1 MSFENVPLNIA
12 GPSYEARSVPVSA
25 QRTVHFY
32 PERNKDGL
40 SEFILMP
47 WPGRK
52 AFSAGAGG
60 EDRGMHVFQDL
71 IYKVSG
77 TTLFEIDSAGVQT
90 SRGSIADTR
99 FCTFADNG
107 TTMMITNGNTPYS
120 FTGTALTLET
130 AITTNPRAV
139 TYLNSQFILDGD
151 DGLFS
156 TSDPSSTT
164 FNALNVAEPESAP
177 DPLTFP
183 FAYNQILE
191 LFGTKTLEPWDN
203 TGTGNPPFARIDG
216 GIVEGVGCLSPY
228 GATVTPNFMYFVS
241 FDGVANRVSGF
252 KAEPITPPAVSRLFQ
267 TYNLSTYKAFTITF
281 DAQRFVVFAF
291 DEATWVFSEQLNL
304 LSDDPSK
311 WWFELED
318 RGNKWPVTS
327 YVNHFGK
334 RLAAS
339 GGDVLELDFDTFT
352 DDGNTI
358 IRERVLAVIAGE
370 TFGDPRRY
378 LEMSKLYLTLE
389 TGVGLSTGQGDDP
402 QIMVQASTDGGK
414 TYGKETWISTGR
426 LGEFN
431 TDVEWSNQVQFKQLA
446 IRLRMSD
453 PIMWALYKASIDLR
467 EAGY

>member
-52 AFSAGAGG
+52 AFSTGSGA
-60 EDRGMHVFQDL
+60 DRGMHNFQNKT
-71 IYKVSG
+71 YKVSG

-90 SRGSIADTR
+90 SRGTIAGSR
-99 FCTFADNG
+99 FCSFADNG
-107 TTMMITNGNTPYS
+107 NTMMITNGSTPYS
-120 FTGTALTLET
+120 FAGTTLTLLT
-130 AITTNPRAV
+130 AITTNPKAV
-139 TYLNSQFILDGD
+139 TYLNLRFIIDGD
-151 DGLFS
+151 DGKYAV
-156 TSDPSSTT
+156 SDPDSVV
-164 FNALNVAEPESAP
+164 FNALNVAEPESSS
-177 DPLTFP
+177 DVLVSP
-183 FAYNQILE
+183 FVFNQILY
-191 LFGTKTLEPWDN
+191 LFSTETIEPQDDI
-203 TGTGNPPFARIDG
+203 GTGNPPYARIDG
-216 GIVEGVGCLSPY
+216 GISEGVGCLSPY
-228 GATVTPNFMYFVS
+228 GITITPNWMYFVS
-241 FDGVANRVSGF
+241 FDGVANRIRGF
-252 KAEPITPPAVSRLFQ
+252 QAEPITPPAVSRLFQ
-267 TYNLSTYKAFTITF
+267 TFTLNNYKAYTITF
-281 DAQRFVVFAF
+281 DSQRFVVFAF

-327 YVNHFGK
+327 YVSQFGK

-358 IRERVLAVIAGE
+358 IRERILAVIAGE
-370 TFGDPRRY
+370 TFGDPRRF
-378 LEMSKLYLTLE
+378 LEMSKLYLSLE

-402 QIMVQASTDGGK
+402 QIMVSASTDGGK
-414 TYGKETWISTGR
+414 TYGKETWIRTGR

-431 TDVEWSNQVQFKQLA
+431 TNVEWSNQVQFKQLA
-446 IRLRMSD
+446 IKLRMSD
-453 PIMWALYKASIDLR
+453 PIFWALYKASIDLR
-467 EAGY
+467 MAGY

>member
-25 QRTVHFY
+25 QRTVNFY

-52 AFSAGAGG
+52 AFSSGSGN
-60 EDRGMHVFQDL
+60 DRGMHIFQDK

-77 TTLFEIDSAGVQT
+77 VTLIEINAAGTQT
-90 SRGSIADTR
+90 SRGTIAGSN
-99 FCTFADNG
+99 FCSFADNG
-107 TTMMITNGNTPYS
+107 TTMMITNGLTPYS
-120 FTGTALTLET
+120 FSGTTLTLLT
-130 AITTNPRAV
+130 AITTNPKAV
-139 TYLNSQFILDGD
+139 TYLNLQFIIDGD
-151 DGLFS
+151 DGKYAVS
-156 TSDPSSTT
+156 NPDSVV
-164 FNALNVAEPESAP
+164 FNALNVAEPESSS
-177 DPLTFP
+177 DVLVSP
-183 FAYNQILE
+183 FVFNQILY
-191 LFGTKTLEPWDN
+191 LFSTETIEPTDN
-203 TGTGNPPFARIDG
+203 IGTGNPPFARIDG
-216 GIVEGVGCLSPY
+216 GILEGVGCLSPF
-228 GATVTPNFMYFVS
+228 GVTITPNFMYFVS
-241 FDGVANRVSGF
+241 FDGVANRISGF
-252 KAEPITPPAVSRLFQ
+252 RAEPITPPAVSRLFQ
-267 TYNLSTYKAFTITF
+267 TYTLDTYKAYTITF
-281 DAQRFVVFAF
+281 DSQRFVVFAF

-318 RGNKWPVTS
+318 RGNRWPVMS
-327 YVNHFGK
+327 YVSLFGK

-339 GGDVLELDFDTFT
+339 DGDVLELDFDTFT

-370 TFGDPRRY
+370 TFGDPRRF
-378 LEMSKLYLTLE
+378 LEMAKLYLTLE
-389 TGVGLSTGQGDDP
+389 AGIGLNTGQGSDP

-414 TYGKETWISTGR
+414 TYGKETWIDIGR

-453 PIMWALYKASIDLR
+453 PIAWTLYKGSIDLR